1 MTIAESDIH
10 IRISGGSVGAGNTDP
25 DQALGGPMTSTD
37 LVDNTAENLFDH
49 TSGAE
54 STAGDVEYRCCFVYM
69 DHDTITYQGAK
80 LWIDSET
87 NHANANIKI
96 ALDLAGLNADADIV
110 STENEAPSPALTFVE
125 ANGEGNALTLGNMTP
140 NSRYA
145 FWVERTITAGCLA
158 KNAYT
163 TVFKVKG
170 QSAEA

>member
-1 MTIAESDIH
+1 MTILESEIH
-10 IRISGGSVGAGNTDP
+10 IRLSGGSVGASNTDP
-25 DQALGGPMTSTD
+25 DQSLGDVITTTD

-54 STAGDVEYRCCFVYM
+54 STAGDVEYRCLYVFM
-69 DHDTITYQGAK
+69 DNDTLTYQGAK

-96 ALDLAGLNADADIV
+96 ALDLAGLDATADLVAN
-110 STENEAPSPALTFVE
+110 ENTAPSPALTFVE
-125 ANGEGNALTLGNMTP
+125 ANGEGNALSLGNMPP
-140 NSRYA
+140 NNKYA

-163 TVFKVKG
+163 TVFKIKG
-170 QSAEA
+170 SSAEA